1 MTLRVAIVGAGL
13 GGLAAARFLRK
24 ADIDVTVYEQAR
36 ELHEVG
42 AGIVVPPNMVRPLHK
57 LGLAAELSQFAV
69 RLEAAWEF
77 RRWSD
82 GAVLFV
88 QPMGSLATS
97 LIAPTWGTCCVE
109 RCPSACFSSIG
120 AASPWRRPMTKFN

>member
-1 MTLRVAIVGAGL
+1 MTLHVAIVGAGL
-13 GGLAAARFLRK
+13 GGLAAALFLRK

-42 AGIVVPPNMVRPLHK
+42 AGIVVPPNMVRPLYQ
-57 LGLAAELSQFAV
+57 LGLAAELSEFDI

-88 QPMGSLATS
+88 QPWAKNANASMESKSATS
-97 LIAPTWGTCCVE
+97 SAARAHAPP
-109 RCPSACFSSIG
+109 R
-120 AASPWRRPMTKFN
+120 